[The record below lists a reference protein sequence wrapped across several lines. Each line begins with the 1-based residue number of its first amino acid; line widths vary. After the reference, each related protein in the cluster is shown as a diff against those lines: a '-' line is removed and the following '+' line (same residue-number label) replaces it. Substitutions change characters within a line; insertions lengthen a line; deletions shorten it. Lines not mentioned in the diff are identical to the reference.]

1 MKRVVI
7 ISGGTMNY
15 IAVHQ
20 ALCAPAYGGTG
31 RALQAMCQ
39 DRWNPWERGDRVQ
52 VGGSMF
58 EQLRKYTADVD
69 LIETK
74 MAGGDVI
81 ETNADV
87 EKLVDELVDDL
98 NVKVIFMPVALCD
111 FEPDHYSVYGP
122 YCGEPEPSFTVGRGA
137 KRLSSK
143 YRVDLHMKPAA
154 KIIQKIRS
162 KRKDIFLVGFKTTD
176 GVSEQEQYLAGL
188 NLLKASS
195 CNLVLANDVRTRV
208 NMIITPE
215 EAKYHVTTNRGEAL
229 RNLVDMTYWRSHLT
243 FTRSTVVAGEP
254 VPWESEL
261 VPAAL
266 RKVVDHC
273 ISAGAYKPFRGATV
287 GHFACKLPSKFV
299 CSLCGEDRDGLCLC
313 RGGVEVERG
322 VFLTSRRKTNFND
335 LPKLGLVRIETDGPD
350 TVLAYGSKP
359 SVGGQSQRII
369 FAEHPE
375 YDCIVHFHCPLRD
388 VCRECGLGRDAW
400 CHSPGAAAHE
410 WHAYHKAPAHE
421 IKIGPVEIPTVSQRE
436 YECGSHQ
443 CGQNTSR
450 GLRRFG
456 NLACVFLDQHG
467 PNIVFHHSIDPQ
479 EVINFIEANFDLTQ
493 KTGGP
498 V

>member
-7 ISGGTMNY
+7 ISGGTVNH
-15 IAVHQ
+15 IATHL
-20 ALCAPAYGGTG
+20 ALSAPAYGSTG
-31 RALQAMCQ
+31 RQLQHLCEQ
-39 DRWNPWERGDRVQ
+39 RWNPEGPTRLDDDLQ
-52 VGGSMF
+52 PYSDK
-58 EQLRKYTADVD
+58 KYTADID
-69 LIETK
+69 LRSTR
-74 MAGGDVI
+74 MAGGSTI

-87 EKLVDELVDDL
+87 EMLIDDL
-98 NVKVIFMPVALCD
+98 IDDPRVKVIFMPVALCD
-111 FEPDHYSVYGP
+111 FEPSDVY
-122 YCGEPEPSFTVGRGA
+122 YDQDLCGGVLYGRWENDNANYKPGKGA

-143 YRVDLHMKPAA
+143 FEYDISVKPAA
-154 KIIQKIRS
+154 KIISKIRQ

-176 GVSEQEQYLAGL
+176 GATEQEQYLAGL

-195 CNLVLANDVRTRV
+195 CNLVLANDVKTRL

-215 EAKYHVTTNRGEAL
+215 EARYHVTNNRL
-229 RNLVDMTYWRSHLT
+229 YVLQNLVEMAWLRSHLT

-254 VPWESEL
+254 VPWDSPL
-261 VPAAL
+261 VPTSL
-266 RKVVDHC
+266 RTVVNHC
-273 ISAGAYKPFRGATV
+273 IGQGAYKPFRGATV
-287 GHFACKLPSKFV
+287 GHFACKLPSRFV
-299 CSLCGEDRDGLCLC
+299 CSLCGADRDGLCLC
-313 RGGVEVERG
+313 RGDVEIERG

-335 LPKLGLVRIETDGPD
+335 LPTLGLVRIETDGPD

-375 YDCIVHFHCPLRD
+375 YDCIVHFHCPMKD
-388 VCRECGLGRDAW
+388 KHSKAADGR
-400 CHSPGAAAHE
+400 PV
-410 WHAYHKAPAHE
+410 AP
-421 IKIGPVEIPTVSQRE
+421 IFDDIPAVSQRE

-443 CGQNTSR
+443 CGENTSR
-450 GLRRFG
+450 GLKRFG

-479 EVINFIEANFDLTQ
+479 EVIDFINANFDLSQ